1 MDDVIDFGMFTLEGN
16 LVISNLV
23 DFANNN
29 NLEWNIVRNMLDV
42 LSKDDRFSECMD
54 TAVREVVFESVNS
67 ENHPFY
73 L

>member
-42 LSKDDRFSECMD
+42 LSKDERFSECMD
-54 TAVREVVFESVNS
+54 TAVREVVYESVNS
-67 ENHPFY
+67 VNHPFY